1 MKEQIKKILP
11 RNRFARSVSVLVG
24 GSAGAQALLVL
35 TSPILTRLYSPE
47 DFGVLAVYASLLA
60 IIGVIA
66 SLRYQLAIPMPEK
79 DEEAA
84 HVTVLS
90 LLMVLGMTLL
100 TILVVAFFREPIAQA
115 VNVPVLASYLWLLP
129 LGLLLAGIY
138 DVFNHWAIRIKAFPA
153 IARTKLTQS
162 LSMVGVQL
170 GGFMLGPL
178 ALILGHVSGQAAGNT
193 SLGMLAIKTKWND
206 FKGVRITGLMQA
218 GARYIRFPI
227 FSTWGGAFNTA
238 GTQLPPLLF
247 AAFFSASAAGIY
259 LLAQRVLAMPMQLIG
274 KAIAD
279 VFFSSAA
286 DARRNKQLPPMVANI
301 HEKLAQIAMPPAL
314 VLVLAGPDLFEMIF
328 GLDWRQAGHF
338 AQWMA
343 PWVCLVFITSPLSTL
358 FSVLEKQVQGMMFQG
373 VLLFTRISALLIG
386 AHYQNLMLAVS
397 LFATGSAICWI
408 GFLIWVIRASG
419 NKWSV
424 FWKSTGISLA
434 WGLLLVS
441 PLMLFYGFGENVVF
455 WAAALC
461 ITVFF
466 VACRYI
472 FLMRKAW

>member
-1 MKEQIKKILP
+1 MKEQIKKLLP
-11 RNRFARSVSVLVG
+11 RNRFARSVSILAGGTAAGQAVVVL
-24 GSAGAQALLVL
+24 A
-35 TSPILTRLYSPE
+35 SPLLTRLYSPE

-66 SLRYQLAIPMPEK
+66 SLRYQLAIPLPEK

-90 LLMVLGMTLL
+90 LLVVLGMTLL

-193 SLGMLAIKTKWND
+193 SLGMLAIKTKWDN
-206 FKGVRITGLMQA
+206 FRSVKTTGVIQA
-218 GARYIRFPI
+218 ATRYIRFPI

-259 LLAQRVLAMPMQLIG
+259 LLAQRVLAMPMHLIG

-286 DARRNKQLPPMVANI
+286 DARRKGVLSQLVANV

-314 VLVLAGPDLFEMIF
+314 VLVLAGPDLFEMVF
-328 GLDWRQAGHF
+328 GPDWRQAGHF
-338 AQWMA
+338 AQWMV
-343 PWVCLVFITSPLSTL
+343 PWIYLQFVTSPLSNL
-358 FSVLEKQVQGMMFQG
+358 FSVLEKQFQGMVFQG
-373 VLLFTRISALLIG
+373 ALLGSRVFSLFIGAYYQDIMLAVALFSVSSAACYLVLLFLLLYYTENTLLVLWNSITSSLGWSLFIVLPLILYYSLSDGILYLIVAFSLSLLLILIR
-386 AHYQNLMLAVS
+386 YS
-397 LFATGSAICWI
+397 
-408 GFLIWVIRASG
+408 LIWKRV
-419 NKWSV
+419 
-424 FWKSTGISLA
+424 
-434 WGLLLVS
+434 
-441 PLMLFYGFGENVVF
+441 
-455 WAAALC
+455 
-461 ITVFF
+461 
-466 VACRYI
+466 
-472 FLMRKAW
+472 